1 MCSPHPFPV
10 HHLPHLPHLL
20 PTLLATT
27 HIRVPRCHRVTTVR
41 GALEF
46 WKAVG
51 WTKSII
57 VRTDNRVQF
66 VENEQSFRELLVLSK
81 ADVVVQENIMCAHHH
96 SCVSGFTVD
105 YSPHSFA
112 MARSTL
118 RSADANTTHPS
129 PPPQHIF
136 ILHHDPIVF
145 EGSALWVQT
154 VRGNLLEFIESN
166 AHELP
171 ASGRLDVCCFDE
183 GYVCY
188 VTDISIA

>member
-1 MCSPHPFPV
+1 MCSPPHPF
-10 HHLPHLPHLL
+10 HLL
-20 PTLLATT
+20 PALKATT

-41 GALEF
+41 GALKF

-57 VRTDNRVQF
+57 VRTETSVQF
-66 VENEQSFRELLVLSK
+66 IENEQSFRELLVLSTS
-81 ADVVVQENIMCAHHH
+81 DVVVQENIMCTHNH
-96 SCVSGFTVD
+96 SRVNGFTVD

-118 RSADANTTHPS
+118 RPAAATSS
-129 PPPQHIF
+129 PPHLNTPTSPPIF
-136 ILHHDPIVF
+136 ILHRDPVVP

-154 VRGNLLEFIESN
+154 VRGNIHEFIESN
-166 AHELP
+166 AHGLP
-171 ASGRLDVCCFDE
+171 ASGQLDVCCFDE

-188 VTDISIA
+188 VTDISSASA